1 MSYYPFS
8 MIEYT
13 YKKPR
18 EAHNDGNDC
27 QLVCYIYSETI
38 GEAVASF
45 IENAIYPY
53 DEDRRGPLADMI
65 NEYFAANPDGVG
77 SFGNY
82 TPRGR
87 KRRGLRLKQRRLFC
101 VKLGNERHYFPAL
114 SNYGQV
120 TFTRD
125 QVTIR
130 CRCRGVKRA
139 NVPLNTVLWS
149 AS

>member
-1 MSYYPFS
+1 
-8 MIEYT
+8 MIRFE

-18 EAHNDGNDC
+18 AAHNDHNDC
-27 QLVCYIYSETI
+27 QLVCYIDSKTI

-45 IENAIYPY
+45 IENAIEPY
-53 DEDRRGPLADMI
+53 DEDRRGPLAERIDK
-65 NEYFAANPDGVG
+65 YFAANPDGVG
-77 SFGNY
+77 TFGNY
-82 TPRGR
+82 TPRGK
-87 KRRGLRLKQRRLFC
+87 KRRGLRLKQRQLFC

-114 SNYGQV
+114 SNYDLV

-130 CRCRGVKRA
+130 CRCKGVSRA

-149 AS
+149 VS